1 MGASKSTMDAQGNQ
15 GISRRGFLRGVGL
28 AGLAAGGLCT
38 ATAVAAAT
46 GSADAAYAEESA
58 ATVGNELIEIY
69 GENVNLMPA
78 YGAEWDVVAGP
89 VGFESREI
97 GADEITH
104 TDQCDL
110 LVIGGGI
117 SGTMAALKGA
127 ELGAN
132 VVVLEKMSK
141 GRNTWESVGGCG
153 SRMQAETGN
162 VVDPAQYV
170 EEILRASYWRAR
182 PDVVW
187 SFVNNSGEAI
197 DFMQDSLDKAGRD
210 IKIYNTTQPETGY
223 GIQVIQGE
231 HKFAVRGC

>member
-104 TDQCDL
+104 TDQ
-110 LVIGGGI
+110 
-117 SGTMAALKGA
+117 
-127 ELGAN
+127 
-132 VVVLEKMSK
+132 
-141 GRNTWESVGGCG
+141 
-153 SRMQAETGN
+153 
-162 VVDPAQYV
+162 
-170 EEILRASYWRAR
+170 
-182 PDVVW
+182 
-187 SFVNNSGEAI
+187 
-197 DFMQDSLDKAGRD
+197 
-210 IKIYNTTQPETGY
+210 
-223 GIQVIQGE
+223 
-231 HKFAVRGC
+231 

>member
-1 MGASKSTMDAQGNQ
+1 MGASKSTMDAQGTM
-15 GISRRGFLRGVGL
+15 GISPSEGSCGALALRAWQPAGCARRLL
-28 AGLAAGGLCT
+28 LPLQP
-38 ATAVAAAT
+38 

-170 EEILRASYWRAR
+170 EEILRASYWRAD
-182 PDVVW
+182 P
-187 SFVNNSGEAI
+187 
-197 DFMQDSLDKAGRD
+197 M
-210 IKIYNTTQPETGY
+210 
-223 GIQVIQGE
+223 
-231 HKFAVRGC
+231 